1 VIEEGEGLGE
11 LGAMERA
18 AVKMGMWRRRW
29 QFWHRVCGTWTLVV
43 ILWAVPLW
51 ALCEDFRWEAL
62 LWDAA
67 LLSARKIALFHLA
80 TQVCI
85 LICPLV

>member
-1 VIEEGEGLGE
+1 VIEAGEGLGE

-51 ALCEDFRWEAL
+51 ALCEDF

-67 LLSARKIALFHLA
+67 LLSASRIALFHLA